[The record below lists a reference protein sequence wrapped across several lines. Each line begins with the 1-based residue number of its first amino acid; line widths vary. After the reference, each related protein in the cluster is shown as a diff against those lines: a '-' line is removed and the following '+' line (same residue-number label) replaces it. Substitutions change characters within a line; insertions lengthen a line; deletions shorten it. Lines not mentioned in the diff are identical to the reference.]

1 MGGRS
6 RCAGGD
12 LKPLKAGLLYP
23 KGLTDGLPPLEEKPV
38 ENQEE
43 IKRKNLYGQAK

>member
-1 MGGRS
+1 MDS
-6 RCAGGD
+6 RIQCATS
-12 LKPLKAGLLYP
+12 LEILEESLLYP
-23 KGLTDGLPPLEEKPV
+23 KELINGLPPLEEKPV